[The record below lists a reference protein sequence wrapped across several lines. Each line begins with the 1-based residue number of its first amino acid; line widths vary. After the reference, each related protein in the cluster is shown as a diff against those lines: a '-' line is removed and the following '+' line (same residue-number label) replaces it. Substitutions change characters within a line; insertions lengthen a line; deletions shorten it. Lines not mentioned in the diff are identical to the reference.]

1 MDYRDLYNDIKARK
15 FKPVYLLHGEE
26 SYYIDRIAEFMQ
38 ESILTDEQKDFN
50 FTVFYG
56 NDSHPQQVMD
66 ACMRYP
72 MFADFNLVMLK
83 EAQTMKDR
91 GKEIDLLDAYV
102 ERASPTTILVICF
115 KDGKFDARKKLF
127 KQIKDKGL
135 IFESQPVKDSEVPIF
150 ITQYL
155 KRKKVSIDSRASHL
169 LVEYLGNDLA
179 KISNELDKLCINI
192 PESGVIDVEQIE
204 KNIGISKDYN
214 IFELQTA
221 LLEKNVPLAFTIVQ
235 YLNDNPKANPFVL
248 NITNIHAAFQRL
260 YHYLIGGDVS
270 DFDMFK
276 IYQIHSTQKHAF
288 RKARTLYTVHRVEEI
303 FELLL
308 DYDLRSKGVNNGDI
322 PHEELLRE
330 LVYKIML

>member
-1 MDYRDLYNDIKARK
+1 MDYRDLIQDIKARK

-26 SYYIDRIAEFMQ
+26 SYYIDRIAEYMEQ
-38 ESILTDEQKDFN
+38 TILTEEQKDFN

-56 NDSHPQQVMD
+56 KDSHPQQVMD

-72 MFADFNLVMLK
+72 MFADFNLVILK

-135 IFESQPVKDSEVPIF
+135 VFESQPVKDSEVPIF

-155 KRKKVSIDSRASHL
+155 KRKKVTIDSSASHL

-192 PESGVIDVEQIE
+192 PENGIVDVAQIE

-214 IFELQTA
+214 IFELQSA
-221 LLEKNVPLAFTIVQ
+221 LLEKNATQAYTIVQ
-235 YLNDNPKANPFVL
+235 YLNDNQKANPFVL

-276 IYQIHSTQKHAF
+276 IYQIHSTQKNAY
-288 RKARTLYTVHRVEEI
+288 RKARSLYTVQRLEEI
-303 FELLL
+303 FEILLE
-308 DYDLRSKGVNNGDI
+308 YDLRSKGVNNNEV

-330 LVYKIML
+330 MVYKIML

>member
-1 MDYRDLYNDIKARK
+1 MDYRDLIQDIKARK

-26 SYYIDRIAEFMQ
+26 SYYIDRIAEYMEQ
-38 ESILTDEQKDFN
+38 TILTEEQKDFN

-56 NDSHPQQVMD
+56 KDSHPQQVMD

-72 MFADFNLVMLK
+72 MFADFNLVILK

-135 IFESQPVKDSEVPIF
+135 VFESQPVKDSEVPIF

-155 KRKKVSIDSRASHL
+155 KRKKVTIDSSASHL

-192 PESGVIDVEQIE
+192 PENGIVDVAQIE

-214 IFELQTA
+214 IFELQSA
-221 LLEKNVPLAFTIVQ
+221 LLEKNATQAYTIVQ
-235 YLNDNPKANPFVL
+235 YLNDNQKANPFVL

-276 IYQIHSTQKHAF
+276 IYQIHSTQKNAY
-288 RKARTLYTVHRVEEI
+288 RKARSLYTVQRVEEI
-303 FELLL
+303 FEILLE
-308 DYDLRSKGVNNGDI
+308 YDLRSKGVNNNEV

-330 LVYKIML
+330 MVYKIML

>member
-1 MDYRDLYNDIKARK
+1 MDYRDLIQDIKARK

-26 SYYIDRIAEFMQ
+26 SYYIDRIAEYMEQ
-38 ESILTDEQKDFN
+38 TILTEEQKDFN

-56 NDSHPQQVMD
+56 KDSHPQQVMD

-72 MFADFNLVMLK
+72 MFADFNLVILK

-135 IFESQPVKDSEVPIF
+135 VFESQPVKDSEVPIF

-155 KRKKVSIDSRASHL
+155 KRKKVSIDSSASHL

-192 PESGVIDVEQIE
+192 PENGIVDVAQIE

-214 IFELQTA
+214 IFELQSA
-221 LLEKNVPLAFTIVQ
+221 LLEKNATQAYTIVQ
-235 YLNDNPKANPFVL
+235 YLNDNQKANPFVL

-276 IYQIHSTQKHAF
+276 IYQIHSTQKNAY
-288 RKARTLYTVHRVEEI
+288 RKARSLYTVQRVEEI
-303 FELLL
+303 FEILLE
-308 DYDLRSKGVNNGDI
+308 YDLRSKGVNNNEV

-330 LVYKIML
+330 MVYKIML

>member
-1 MDYRDLYNDIKARK
+1 MDYRDLIQDIKARK

-26 SYYIDRIAEFMQ
+26 SYYIDRIAEYMEQ
-38 ESILTDEQKDFN
+38 TILTEEQKDFN

-56 NDSHPQQVMD
+56 KDSHPQQVMD

-72 MFADFNLVMLK
+72 MFADFNLVILK

-135 IFESQPVKDSEVPIF
+135 VFESQPVKDSEVPIF

-155 KRKKVSIDSRASHL
+155 KRKKVTIDSSASHL

-179 KISNELDKLCINI
+179 KISNELDKLYINI
-192 PESGVIDVEQIE
+192 PENGIVDVAQIE

-214 IFELQTA
+214 IFELQSA
-221 LLEKNVPLAFTIVQ
+221 LLEKNATQAYTIVQ
-235 YLNDNPKANPFVL
+235 YLNDNQKANPFVL

-276 IYQIHSTQKHAF
+276 IYQIHSTQKNAY
-288 RKARTLYTVHRVEEI
+288 RKARSLYTVQRVEEI
-303 FELLL
+303 FEILLE
-308 DYDLRSKGVNNGDI
+308 YDLRSKGVNNNEV

-330 LVYKIML
+330 MVYKIML

>member
-1 MDYRDLYNDIKARK
+1 MDYRDLINDIKARK

-26 SYYIDRIAEFMQ
+26 SYYIDRIAEYM
-38 ESILTDEQKDFN
+38 EETILTEEQKDFN
-50 FTVFYG
+50 FSVFYG
-56 NDSHPQQVMD
+56 KDSHPQQVID

-91 GKEIDLLDAYV
+91 GKEIDLLGAYV

-115 KDGKFDARKKLF
+115 KEAKFDARKKLF

-135 IFESQPVKDSEVPIF
+135 VFESAPAKESEVPVF
-150 ITQYL
+150 ITHYL
-155 KRKKVSIDSRASHL
+155 KRKKVSIDSHAAQL
-169 LVEYLGNDLA
+169 LVDYLGTDLA
-179 KISNELDKLCINI
+179 KISNELDKLCINV
-192 PESGVIDVEQIE
+192 PESGVINTEQIE

-214 IFELQTA
+214 IFELQSA
-221 LLEKNVPLAFTIVQ
+221 LLEKDATQAYTIVQ

-248 NITNIHAAFQRL
+248 SITNIHAAYLRL

-276 IYQIHSTQKHAF
+276 IYQIHSSQKNAY
-288 RKARTLYTVHRVEEI
+288 RRARSLYTVQRVEEI
-303 FELLL
+303 FEILL
-308 DYDLRSKGVNNGDI
+308 DYDLRSKGVNNNDI

-330 LVYKIML
+330 LVYKLML